1 MKSEETSLKVDW
13 GRCRVEHDEECNP
26 EVLRLELRIG
36 GRVFNFE
43 VYPHEMS
50 DVDLCNMHDAILA
63 EN

>member
-1 MKSEETSLKVDW
+1 
-13 GRCRVEHDEECNP
+13 VEHDEECNP

-36 GRVFNFE
+36 GHFFNFE